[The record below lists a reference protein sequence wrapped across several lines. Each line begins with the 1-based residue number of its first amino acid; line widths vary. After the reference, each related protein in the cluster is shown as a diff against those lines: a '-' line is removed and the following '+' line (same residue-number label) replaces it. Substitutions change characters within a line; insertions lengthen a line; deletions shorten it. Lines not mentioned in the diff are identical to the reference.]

1 MLESGHVVAFAAAT
15 DLRRAREFY
24 EGILGLRVTEQ
35 TGFACVLDAN
45 GTMVRVTA
53 VPEVCRAGYTIL
65 GWRVPD
71 IATAVRGLA
80 DRGVIFLRYDG
91 MTRTVMA
98 SGPLLTATRSPGSP
112 TQTAIP
118 CRSPSSTKSTTDA
131 LTCRR
136 SARVP
141 GVYVARARAI

>member
-35 TGFACVLDAN
+35 TDFACVLDAN

-53 VPEVCRAGYTIL
+53 VPEVCGAGYTIL

-91 MTRTVMA
+91 MPQDGDGVWTTPNGDKVA
-98 SGPLLTATRSPGSP
+98 WFADPDGNTLSLT
-112 TQTAIP
+112 QFH
-118 CRSPSSTKSTTDA
+118 
-131 LTCRR
+131 
-136 SARVP
+136 
-141 GVYVARARAI
+141 